1 MSEEKNNQSNKSGGS
16 LTALVAG
23 AVIGA
28 ALFYLFGTKSGQ
40 KVRDHLLRE
49 TKSLL
54 DKLGENLEE
63 TKEGTKEAE
72 EKPEESAISAPP
84 VPPTHIE
91 EIQKKGRRFFFHRH
105 HSLES

>member
-1 MSEEKNNQSNKSGGS
+1 MSDEKNNPSNKSGGN
-16 LTALVAG
+16 LTTLVAG

-54 DKLGENLEE
+54 DKFGESLEE
-63 TKEGTKEAE
+63 ESKEVE
-72 EKPEESAISAPP
+72 EKPQEPAIPAPP
-84 VPPTHIE
+84 VPPQHIE

-105 HSLES
+105 GPES